1 MQIGQIVYRLQDY
14 RNKDSEVSTNKK
26 GIVVA
31 ADAGDLD
38 MTSDLFGQFA
48 EGVSY
53 RNAKVTKLGVQAP
66 PHTKMVI
73 DGRDIQVGNTGI
85 YELDDDIIIEKIK
98 FKAGQ
103 ELQNVII
110 DFIYNK

>member
-14 RNKDSEVSTNKK
+14 RNRKSEVSTNKN
-26 GIVVA
+26 GVVVEGM
-31 ADAGDLD
+31 GDLD
-38 MTSDLFGQFA
+38 MTSDLFGQFTSS
-48 EGVSY
+48 VPYS
-53 RNAKVTKLGVQAP
+53 NAKITKLGVQAP

-98 FKAGQ
+98 FKTGQ
-103 ELQNVII
+103 ELQNIII

>member
-14 RNKDSEVSTNKK
+14 RNRESEVSTNKN
-26 GIVVA
+26 GTVVA
-31 ADAGDLD
+31 GAGDLD
-38 MTSDLFGQFA
+38 MTSDLFEQFT
-48 EGVSY
+48 ESVSY

-98 FKAGQ
+98 FKTGQ

>member
-14 RNKDSEVSTNKK
+14 RNRKSKVSTNKN
-26 GIVVA
+26 GVVVA
-31 ADAGDLD
+31 GAGDLD

-48 EGVSY
+48 SSVPYS
-53 RNAKVTKLGVQAP
+53 NAKITKLGVQAP
-66 PHTKMVI
+66 PHTKMII

-98 FKAGQ
+98 FKTGQ
-103 ELQNVII
+103 ELQNIII

>member
-1 MQIGQIVYRLQDY
+1 MQEYDKRDV
-14 RNKDSEVSTNKK
+14 EVFTNKN
-26 GIVVA
+26 GVVVLGV
-31 ADAGDLD
+31 GDLD

-66 PHTKMVI
+66 PHTKMII

-98 FKAGQ
+98 FKTGQ
-103 ELQNVII
+103 ELQNIII

>member
-14 RNKDSEVSTNKK
+14 RNKNAEVSTSKTGSVIT
-26 GIVVA
+26 GI
-31 ADAGDLD
+31 GDLI
-38 MTSDLFGQFA
+38 MTDNLFEQFNDT
-48 EGVSY
+48 VFY
-53 RNAKVTKLGVQAP
+53 KNAKISKLGVQAP

-85 YELDDDIIIEKIK
+85 YELDDDIIIEKIR
-98 FKAGQ
+98 FVEGQ
-103 ELQNVII
+103 ELQNIII

>member
-14 RNKDSEVSTNKK
+14 RNKNAEVSTSTT
-26 GIVVA
+26 GSIVTG
-31 ADAGDLD
+31 AGDLV
-38 MTSDLFGQFA
+38 MTNNLFEQFNNN
-48 EGVSY
+48 VSY
-53 RNAKVTKLGVQAP
+53 KNAKISKLGVQAP

-85 YELDDDIIIEKIK
+85 YELDDDIIIEKIR
-98 FKAGQ
+98 FVEGQ
-103 ELQNVII
+103 ELQNIII

>member
-14 RNKDSEVSTNKK
+14 RNRESKVSTNKN
-26 GIVVA
+26 GIVVN

-38 MTSDLFGQFA
+38 MTSDLFEQFA

-73 DGRDIQVGNTGI
+73 DDRDIQVGNTGI

-103 ELQNVII
+103 ELQNIII

>member
-14 RNKDSEVSTNKK
+14 RNRESEVSTNKN
-26 GIVVA
+26 GVVVVA
-31 ADAGDLD
+31 DASDLD

-53 RNAKVTKLGVQAP
+53 RNAKITKLGVQAP
-66 PHTKMVI
+66 PHTKMII

-98 FKAGQ
+98 FKTGQ
-103 ELQNVII
+103 ELQNIII

>member
-14 RNKDSEVSTNKK
+14 HNRSSEVSTNKN
-26 GIVVA
+26 GAVVA
-31 ADAGDLD
+31 GTGDLD

-48 EGVSY
+48 ESVSY
-53 RNAKVTKLGVQAP
+53 RNTKVTKLGVQAP
-66 PHTKMVI
+66 PHTKMII
-73 DGRDIQVGNTGI
+73 DGRNIQVGNTGI

-98 FKAGQ
+98 FVAGQ

>member
-1 MQIGQIVYRLQDY
+1 MQDY
-14 RNKDSEVSTNKK
+14 RNIKLEVSTNKN
-26 GIVVA
+26 GVVIA
-31 ADAGDLD
+31 GVGDLD

-98 FKAGQ
+98 FKTDQ
-103 ELQNVII
+103 ELHHVNIV
-110 DFIYNK
+110 FIYNQ

>member
-14 RNKDSEVSTNKK
+14 HNRSSEVSTNKN
-26 GIVVA
+26 GAVVA
-31 ADAGDLD
+31 GVGDLD
-38 MTSDLFGQFA
+38 MTSDLFAQFA
-48 EGVSY
+48 DSVSY
-53 RNAKVTKLGVQAP
+53 HNAKVTKLGVQAP

-73 DGRDIQVGNTGI
+73 DGRNIQVGNTGI

-98 FKAGQ
+98 FMAGQ

>member
-1 MQIGQIVYRLQDY
+1 MQIGQIVYCLQDY
-14 RNKDSEVSTNKK
+14 RNRESIVSTNKN
-26 GIVVA
+26 GVVVA
-31 ADAGDLD
+31 GTGDLD

-48 EGVSY
+48 SSVSY
-53 RNAKVTKLGVQAP
+53 SNAKVTKLGVQAP
-66 PHTKMVI
+66 PHTKMII

-98 FKAGQ
+98 FKTGQ
-103 ELQNVII
+103 ELQNIII

>member
-14 RNKDSEVSTNKK
+14 RNRKSEVSTNKN
-26 GIVVA
+26 GVVVEGM
-31 ADAGDLD
+31 GDLD

-48 EGVSY
+48 SSVSY
-53 RNAKVTKLGVQAP
+53 SDAKITKLGVQAP
-66 PHTKMVI
+66 PHTKMII

-98 FKAGQ
+98 FKTGQ

>member
-14 RNKDSEVSTNKK
+14 RNRESEVSTNQN
-26 GIVVA
+26 GAVVA
-31 ADAGDLD
+31 GAGDLD
-38 MTSDLFGQFA
+38 MTSDLFSQFA
-48 EGVSY
+48 TSVSY
-53 RNAKVTKLGVQAP
+53 RNAKVSKLGIQAP
-66 PHTKMVI
+66 PHTKMII

-85 YELDDDIIIEKIK
+85 YELDDDIIIERIK
-98 FKAGQ
+98 FAAGQ

>member
-14 RNKDSEVSTNKK
+14 RNRESEVSTNKN
-26 GIVVA
+26 GAVVVGV
-31 ADAGDLD
+31 GDLD

-48 EGVSY
+48 ESVSY
-53 RNAKVTKLGVQAP
+53 RNAKITKLGVQAP
-66 PHTKMVI
+66 PHTKMII

-98 FKAGQ
+98 FKTGQ

>member
-14 RNKDSEVSTNKK
+14 HNRSSEVSTNKN
-26 GIVVA
+26 GTVVA
-31 ADAGDLD
+31 GTGDLD
-38 MTSDLFGQFA
+38 MTSDLFSQFA
-48 EGVSY
+48 DSVSY
-53 RNAKVTKLGVQAP
+53 RNAQVTKLGVQAP
-66 PHTKMVI
+66 PHTKMII
-73 DGRDIQVGNTGI
+73 DGRNIQVGNTGI

-98 FKAGQ
+98 FVTGQ

>member
-14 RNKDSEVSTNKK
+14 RNRESEVSTNKN
-26 GIVVA
+26 GVVVA
-31 ADAGDLD
+31 GVGDLD
-38 MTSDLFGQFA
+38 MTSDLFGQFTSS
-48 EGVSY
+48 VSY
-53 RNAKVTKLGVQAP
+53 SNAKITKLGVQAP
-66 PHTKMVI
+66 PHTKMII

-98 FKAGQ
+98 FKTGQ
-103 ELQNVII
+103 ELQNIII

>member
-14 RNKDSEVSTNKK
+14 RNRESEVSTNKN
-26 GIVVA
+26 GVVVA
-31 ADAGDLD
+31 GAGDLD
-38 MTSDLFGQFA
+38 MTSDLFGQFS

-53 RNAKVTKLGVQAP
+53 RNAKITKLGVQAP
-66 PHTKMVI
+66 PQPKMII

-98 FKAGQ
+98 FKTGQ

>member
-14 RNKDSEVSTNKK
+14 HNKDSEVSTNKK

-31 ADAGDLD
+31 GMGDLD
-38 MTSDLFGQFA
+38 MTSNLFGQFA

-53 RNAKVTKLGVQAP
+53 RNAKITKLGVQAP
-66 PHTKMVI
+66 PHTKMII

-98 FKAGQ
+98 FKTGQ
-103 ELQNVII
+103 KLQNVII
-110 DFIYNK
+110 DFIYNQ

>member
-14 RNKDSEVSTNKK
+14 HNRDSEVSTNKK
-26 GIVVA
+26 GAVVVA
-31 ADAGDLD
+31 DASDLD
-38 MTSDLFGQFA
+38 MTSNLFEQFA

-66 PHTKMVI
+66 PHTKMII

-98 FKAGQ
+98 FKTGQ